1 MKIALVGFGKMGH
14 MIKTCAEQCG
24 HEVVATIDP
33 IAQDASVV
41 VPAGDSEAVARAVKS
56 SGAEGIIE
64 FSHPSA
70 VMANIHALLPLG
82 IPLVVGTT
90 GWNDKVA
97 EVEKLASDCGGV
109 IMTSS
114 NFSIGVN
121 MFYKIVEE
129 AVKIMQPFTDYDIS
143 TWEMHDNQKVDS
155 PSGTAIEIAKRI
167 LENDSRKTEM
177 VVDAF
182 HERPKANELHVS
194 STRGGCVPGTHTVF
208 IDSAADTIELTHR
221 ARSREGFAMGSVHA
235 LERLANGI
243 KTGSLVRGKLYG
255 MKDLF

>member
-1 MKIALVGFGKMGH
+1 MKIALVGYGKMGH
-14 MIKTCAEQCG
+14 MIKACAEKCG

-33 IAQDASVV
+33 VASDASVI

-64 FSHPSA
+64 FSHPTA
-70 VMANIHALLPLG
+70 VMANIKSLLPLG
-82 IPLVVGTT
+82 LPLVVGTT

-97 EVEKLASDCGGV
+97 EVEKLAADCGGI

-114 NFSIGVN
+114 NFSIGVS

-129 AVKIMQPFTDYDIS
+129 AVKIMQPFTEYDIS
-143 TWEMHDNQKVDS
+143 TWEMHHNQKADS
-155 PSGTAIEIAKRI
+155 PSGTALEIAKRI
-167 LENDSRKTEM
+167 LENDSRKTDI

-235 LERLANGI
+235 LERLSNGI
-243 KTGSLVRGKLYG
+243 KTGNLVRGKLYG

>member
-1 MKIALVGFGKMGH
+1 
-14 MIKTCAEQCG
+14 
-24 HEVVATIDP
+24 
-33 IAQDASVV
+33 
-41 VPAGDSEAVARAVKS
+41 
-56 SGAEGIIE
+56 
-64 FSHPSA
+64 
-70 VMANIHALLPLG
+70 
-82 IPLVVGTT
+82 
-90 GWNDKVA
+90 
-97 EVEKLASDCGGV
+97 
-109 IMTSS
+109 
-114 NFSIGVN
+114 FSIGVN

-129 AVKIMQPFTDYDIS
+129 AVKIMQPFTEYDIS
-143 TWEMHDNQKVDS
+143 TWEMHHNQKVDS